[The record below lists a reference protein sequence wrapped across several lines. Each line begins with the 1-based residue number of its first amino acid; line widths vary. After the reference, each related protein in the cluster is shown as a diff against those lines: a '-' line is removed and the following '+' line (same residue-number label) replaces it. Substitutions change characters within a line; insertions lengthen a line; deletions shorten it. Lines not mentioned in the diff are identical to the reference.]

1 MRMMK
6 RGGLVLFVL
15 LVSGA
20 LTFAMAE
27 RRDKDAF
34 KGGSHIPMKNVQGI
48 LTEIDPLHHTITM
61 DFGIVEDQEIKEHR
75 MMMLKVDDEA
85 FDQIHRVGKKGDR
98 LELRLSADDVVQSVA
113 AGIGP

>member
-1 MRMMK
+1 MGMMK

-15 LVSGA
+15 LVSGV

-34 KGGSHIPMKNVQGI
+34 HSGSQIPMKNVQGI
-48 LTEIDPLHHTITM
+48 LTEVDSTHHTITM
-61 DFGIVEDQEIKEHR
+61 DLGVVEDQEIKEHR
-75 MMMLKVDDEA
+75 MMMLKVADDA

-98 LELRLSADDVVQSVA
+98 LELRLSADDVVQSVS
-113 AGIGP
+113 AGTGP